1 MMPSTLPETRYA
13 TRGDIHI
20 AYQVTG
26 EGPLDL
32 VLVSLWFS
40 HVEARWEIGGFA
52 HLLHRLSSFS
62 RLISFDKYG
71 IGLSDPAPPGALP
84 PLEDWMDDVRTVM
97 EAVGS
102 ERAALVGTG
111 DGAMMAATFAATFP
125 ERVTALVLVN
135 GMARMSWA
143 PDYPIGVAP
152 ERQQMIINMVEQRWG
167 GRDLLA
173 ATNPSLLEDVEVL
186 DSWARFLRLAASPA
200 TAAAVIRTLF
210 RLDIRQVLP
219 AIQAPTLVVH
229 RRDNVLVSV
238 ENGRFL
244 AEHIPGARFV
254 ELPGA
259 DYGLGIGDVDAVA
272 DEVEEFLTGA
282 RGSVDPDRTLATV
295 LFTDIV
301 ASTERAAELGD
312 FRWKELLNM
321 HDLVLRR
328 QLARYNGRF
337 IHSTGDGLLATFDG
351 PARAVRCA
359 LAIRDGLRGLGM
371 QMRAGLHTGEIE
383 RRGSNV
389 GGLAVHIAAR
399 VQALAQ
405 PGEVLV
411 SRTVKDLVAGSVLAF
426 VDRGTHQL
434 KGVPDEW
441 QVFAVKG

>member
-1 MMPSTLPETRYA
+1 M
-13 TRGDIHI
+13 
-20 AYQVTG
+20 
-26 EGPLDL
+26 
-32 VLVSLWFS
+32 
-40 HVEARWEIGGFA
+40 
-52 HLLHRLSSFS
+52 
-62 RLISFDKYG
+62 
-71 IGLSDPAPPGALP
+71 
-84 PLEDWMDDVRTVM
+84 
-97 EAVGS
+97 
-102 ERAALVGTG
+102 
-111 DGAMMAATFAATFP
+111 
-125 ERVTALVLVN
+125 
-135 GMARMSWA
+135 
-143 PDYPIGVAP
+143 
-152 ERQQMIINMVEQRWG
+152 
-167 GRDLLA
+167 A
-173 ATNPSLLEDVEVL
+173 ATNPSLLDDVEVL

>member
-152 ERQQMIINMVEQRWG
+152 ERQQMIINMVEQR
-167 GRDLLA
+167 
-173 ATNPSLLEDVEVL
+173 
-186 DSWARFLRLAASPA
+186 
-200 TAAAVIRTLF
+200 
-210 RLDIRQVLP
+210 
-219 AIQAPTLVVH
+219 
-229 RRDNVLVSV
+229 
-238 ENGRFL
+238 
-244 AEHIPGARFV
+244 
-254 ELPGA
+254 
-259 DYGLGIGDVDAVA
+259 
-272 DEVEEFLTGA
+272 
-282 RGSVDPDRTLATV
+282 
-295 LFTDIV
+295 
-301 ASTERAAELGD
+301 
-312 FRWKELLNM
+312 
-321 HDLVLRR
+321 
-328 QLARYNGRF
+328 
-337 IHSTGDGLLATFDG
+337 
-351 PARAVRCA
+351 
-359 LAIRDGLRGLGM
+359 
-371 QMRAGLHTGEIE
+371 
-383 RRGSNV
+383 
-389 GGLAVHIAAR
+389 
-399 VQALAQ
+399 
-405 PGEVLV
+405 
-411 SRTVKDLVAGSVLAF
+411 
-426 VDRGTHQL
+426 
-434 KGVPDEW
+434 
-441 QVFAVKG
+441 